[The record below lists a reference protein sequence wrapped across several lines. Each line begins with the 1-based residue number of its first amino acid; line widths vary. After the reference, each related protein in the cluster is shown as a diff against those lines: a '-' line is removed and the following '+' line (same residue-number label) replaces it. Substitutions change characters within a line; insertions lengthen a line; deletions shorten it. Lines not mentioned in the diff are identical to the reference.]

1 MFERVLSALDKHSRD
16 THYRLS
22 MYSQGLEGTKM
33 VERCGLCLQASCV
46 LLGGRMQGVNL
57 AS

>member
-1 MFERVLSALDKHSRD
+1 MFEGILSALDKHSLD
-16 THYRLS
+16 PHYVLGLC
-22 MYSQGLEGTKM
+22 SQGLEDTKM
-33 VERCGLCLQASCV
+33 METHCLQARCI

>member
-33 VERCGLCLQASCV
+33 VERCGLCLQASCRS
-46 LLGGRMQGVNL
+46 LGRQDAGC
-57 AS
+57 